1 VVAGRNIAVQANVR
15 PSVIEK
21 YLPMSDELHRYMVE
35 HSSPRD
41 DALLAVERETEEL
54 GGIAVMQ
61 MAPEQGA
68 LFTVLIGAMN
78 ARLAVEVG
86 TFTGYGA
93 ICIARG
99 LAPGG
104 RLICCELDP
113 DRAAMA
119 RRALDRAGL
128 GDVADVRVGPA
139 LETLRSLPLDAGV
152 DFAFVDA
159 DKPAYS
165 DYFEELLPRM
175 RIGGIIALDNVL
187 QGGDVVDPAA
197 DDESTVA
204 MRALNDRLARDSRV
218 EVAMVAVADGITFA
232 RKL

>member
-1 VVAGRNIAVQANVR
+1 M
-15 PSVIEK
+15 IEK
-21 YLPMSDELHRYMVE
+21 FLPMSADLHRYVVE
-35 HSSPRD
+35 QSSARD
-41 DALLAVERETEEL
+41 GALLEVERSTEAL

-68 LFTVLIGAMN
+68 LFTAIVAAME
-78 ARLAVEVG
+78 ARVAIEVG

-104 RLICCELDP
+104 RLVCCELDP
-113 DRAAMA
+113 ERAAMA
-119 RRALDRAGL
+119 TRALERAG
-128 GDVADVRVGPA
+128 VADLAEVRVGPA
-139 LETLRSLPLDAGV
+139 LETLQSLPEDLGA

-159 DKPAYS
+159 DKPGYR

-175 RIGGIIALDNVL
+175 RRGGLIALDNVL
-187 QGGDVVDPAA
+187 LGGRVLDPAA

-204 MRALNDRLARDSRV
+204 MRELNESLAGDPRV
-218 EVAMVAVADGITFA
+218 QVAMVALADGVTFA

>member
-1 VVAGRNIAVQANVR
+1 MID
-15 PSVIEK
+15 K
-21 YLPMSDELHRYMVE
+21 FLPMSPDLHRYVVE

-41 DALLAVERETEEL
+41 AALLEVERSTEAL

-68 LFTVLIGAMN
+68 LFTALVAAMG

-104 RLICCELDP
+104 RLICCELDAERAAIASRSLEQAGVA
-113 DRAAMA
+113 DRAE
-119 RRALDRAGL
+119 
-128 GDVADVRVGPA
+128 VRVGPA
-139 LETLRSLPLDAGV
+139 LETLRALPGDAGI

-159 DKPAYS
+159 DKPGYR

-175 RIGGIIALDNVL
+175 RVGGLIALDNVL
-187 QGGDVVDPAA
+187 LGGRVLDPAN

-204 MRALNDRLARDSRV
+204 MRELNDSLARDPRV
-218 EVAMVAVADGITFA
+218 QVAMVALADGVTFA

>member
-1 VVAGRNIAVQANVR
+1 
-15 PSVIEK
+15 VIEK
-21 YLPMSDELHRYMVE
+21 FLPMSGELHRYLVE

-41 DALLAVERETEEL
+41 DALLACERETEAL
-54 GGIAVMQ
+54 GDVAVMQ
-61 MAPEQGA
+61 MSPEQGA
-68 LFTVLIGAMN
+68 LFTVLVGAMG

-104 RLICCELDP
+104 RLICCEVDP
-113 DRAAMA
+113 ERAQTAVA
-119 RRALDRAGL
+119 NLERAGV
-128 GDVADVRVGPA
+128 GDVTEMRVGPA
-139 LETLRSLPLDAGV
+139 LDTLRALPVDAGI

-159 DKPAYS
+159 DKPAYG

-175 RIGGIIALDNVL
+175 RPGGLIALDNVL
-187 QGGDVVDPAA
+187 RGGQVLDESA
-197 DDESTVA
+197 DDEGTAA
-204 MRALNDRLARDSRV
+204 MRALNDRLARDPRV

>member
-1 VVAGRNIAVQANVR
+1 
-15 PSVIEK
+15 VIEK
-21 YLPMSDELHRYMVE
+21 FLPMSAELHRYLVE
-35 HSSPRD
+35 HSSARD

-61 MAPEQGA
+61 MSPEQGA
-68 LFTVLIGAMN
+68 LFTVLVGAMG

-99 LAPGG
+99 LAEGG

-113 DRAAMA
+113 DRAATA
-119 RRALDRAGL
+119 RANLDRAGV
-128 GDVADVRVGPA
+128 GDRAEVRAGPA
-139 LETLRSLPLDAGV
+139 LDTLRSLPPEAEI

-175 RIGGIIALDNVL
+175 RVGGLIALDNVL
-187 QGGDVVDPAA
+187 QGGRVLDPDP
-197 DDESTVA
+197 DDESTRA
-204 MRALNDRLARDSRV
+204 MAALNDRLAADPRV
-218 EVAMVAVADGITFA
+218 AVAMVAVADGITFA

>member
-1 VVAGRNIAVQANVR
+1 
-15 PSVIEK
+15 
-21 YLPMSDELHRYMVE
+21 MSGELHHYLVE
-35 HSSPRD
+35 HSSTRD

-61 MAPEQGA
+61 MSPEQGA
-68 LFTVLIGAMN
+68 LFTVLVGAMG

-113 DRAAMA
+113 ERAAVAAANLERAGVGDRAE
-119 RRALDRAGL
+119 
-128 GDVADVRVGPA
+128 VRSGPA
-139 LETLRSLPLDAGV
+139 LETLRALPPDPEI

-175 RIGGIIALDNVL
+175 RVGGLIALDNVL
-187 QGGDVVDPAA
+187 QSGRVLDPSA
-197 DDESTVA
+197 DEEGTVA
-204 MRALNDRLARDSRV
+204 MRALNDRLARDPRV

>member
-1 VVAGRNIAVQANVR
+1 MTG
-15 PSVIEK
+15 
-21 YLPMSDELHRYMVE
+21 ELHRYLVE

-41 DALLAVERETEEL
+41 AALLEVERSTGDL
-54 GGIAVMQ
+54 GGLAQMQ

-68 LFTVLIGAMN
+68 LFTALVGAMG

-93 ICIARG
+93 VCIARG

-113 DRAAMA
+113 ERAAIASRSLERAGVADRAE
-119 RRALDRAGL
+119 
-128 GDVADVRVGPA
+128 VRVGPA
-139 LETLRSLPLDAGV
+139 LETLRALPADAGI

-159 DKPAYS
+159 DKPAYR
-165 DYFEELLPRM
+165 DYYEELLPRM
-175 RIGGIIALDNVL
+175 RAGGLVALDNVL
-187 QGGDVVDPAA
+187 LGGRVIDPSAS
-197 DDESTVA
+197 DESTVA
-204 MRALNDRLARDSRV
+204 MRSLNEALAADPRV
-218 EVAMVAVADGITFA
+218 QVAMVAVADGISFA

>member
-1 VVAGRNIAVQANVR
+1 
-15 PSVIEK
+15 VIEK
-21 YLPMSDELHRYMVE
+21 FLPMSAELHRYLVE

-54 GGIAVMQ
+54 GDIAVMQ
-61 MAPEQGA
+61 MSPEQGA
-68 LFTVLIGAMN
+68 LFTVLVGAMG

-99 LAPGG
+99 LADGG
-104 RLICCELDP
+104 RVICCELDSE
-113 DRAAMA
+113 RAAIA
-119 RRALDRAGL
+119 QANLDRAGV
-128 GDVADVRVGPA
+128 GDRAEVRPGPA
-139 LETLRSLPLDAGV
+139 LDTLRALPADSQI
-152 DFAFVDA
+152 DFAFIDA
-159 DKPAYS
+159 DKPGYS

-175 RIGGIIALDNVL
+175 RTGGLIALDNVL
-187 QGGDVVDPAA
+187 QSGRVLDPDPDGD
-197 DDESTVA
+197 STRA
-204 MRALNDRLARDSRV
+204 MVALNDRLASDPRV

>member
-1 VVAGRNIAVQANVR
+1 MQATVR
-15 PSVIEK
+15 PRVIEK
-21 YLPMSDELHRYMVE
+21 YLPMSGDLHRYLVE

-54 GGIAVMQ
+54 GDVAVMQ
-61 MAPEQGA
+61 MSPEQGA
-68 LFTVLIGAMN
+68 LFTVLVGAMN
-78 ARLAVEVG
+78 AKLAVEVG

-113 DRAAMA
+113 ERAAVA
-119 RRALDRAGL
+119 SRALDRAGV
-128 GDVADVRVGPA
+128 GSVADVRVGPA
-139 LETLRSLPLDAGV
+139 LETLRALPGDAGI

-159 DKPAYS
+159 DKTGYP

-175 RIGGIIALDNVL
+175 RVGGIIALDNVL
-187 QGGDVVDPAA
+187 RGGLVVDPEA
-197 DDESTVA
+197 DDEGTVT
-204 MRALNDRLARDSRV
+204 MKALNDRLAGDPRV